1 MWLKAHR
8 GLSSAYWKTT
18 IPASVQHWPGNQ
30 SGWQGTFK
38 HGTVVL
44 ACGFYDCSEGIA
56 VKALMFR
63 RIIRTIAKVL
73 SGIAVLVFFFA
84 PIMTDTGCSSW
95 RARLPLAFPVF
106 AIWKGLEDDNEDAS
120 PQD

>member
-30 SGWQGTFK
+30 SGWQGMFK
-38 HGTVVL
+38 LGIVVL
-44 ACGFYDCSEGIA
+44 ACGFYDCSEGTA
-56 VKALMFR
+56 VQALMFR

-84 PIMTDTGCSSW
+84 PIMTDTGWLLMACSI
-95 RARLPLAFPVF
+95 AVGVPCF